1 MPLLLEVWPKTRW
14 STQGM
19 RDILVEVIHVN
30 YFSFSPASSLLV
42 FLVDLN
48 DLTLELIMGTAVTSG
63 TLDAIRERMK
73 SMQLAAAAGNLD
85 SEPRSLMYVNDNQNQ
100 GLSGQLNRASE
111 NPLQSG
117 VLPMDERALSGLQ
130 ARMERLKSGTIE
142 PL

>member
-14 STQGM
+14 LTQGM
-19 RDILVEVIHVN
+19 RDILVEVIRVN
-30 YFSFSPASSLLV
+30 SFSFSPVSSLLV

-48 DLTLELIMGTAVTSG
+48 DLTLELMGTAVTSG

-100 GLSGQLNRASE
+100 GLSGQINRASE